1 MTPEEAAH
9 EIRAHMPEI
18 LCLAR
23 KGSLLALKVISIVK
37 NGWLKD
43 EPNFVKWCLDN
54 MEGWGDG
61 ATSPA
66 KIQNGGADTRF

>member
-1 MTPEEAAH
+1 MTPEEAAG
-9 EIRAHMPEI
+9 EIRARMPEI

-23 KGSLLALKVISIVK
+23 KGNLLATKVISIVK

-43 EPNFVKWCLDN
+43 EPNFVGWCLNN

-61 ATSPA
+61 VESSAE
-66 KIQNGGADTRF
+66 IQSGDRPES